1 MTFLYG
7 HSHRM
12 GTTQSSRDTVFYRN
26 PLWCSNRVSH
36 QPKPRNHCGIKF
48 GLLMFQTKWRQWYGE
63 RAKTLCPQKQICF
76 GAKLQLMVAERY
88 ANREMKILCM
98 HYTAVLLYNP
108 SEISYQRGIKAL
120 SNRAH
125 ASLTLLV
132 LFLQVQQI
140 RRSLLWCYGI
150 YGTGETISD

>member
-12 GTTQSSRDTVFYRN
+12 ETTQSSRDTVFYRK
-26 PLWCSNRVSH
+26 PLECSNRVSH
-36 QPKPRNHCGIKF
+36 QPKPWNHCGTKS

-76 GAKLQLMVAERY
+76 DARLQLMDAVRY

-98 HYTAVLLYNP
+98 HSTAVPLYNP

-120 SNRAH
+120 SNKAH

-150 YGTGETISD
+150 CGTNETTTD